1 MDTSGGRIAEVFG
14 RLRRERSGALLPYF
28 TAGYPSLEASA
39 DFLVCADAL
48 GVAGAEVGFPYS
60 DSIAD
65 GPTICSS
72 FQVALEGGLRV
83 EDIFEMVSSVRKRIS
98 MFLLGM
104 VSYSIVERMGVGAF
118 AERAS
123 SSGFDGLIIPDL
135 SLEEAGRVRW
145 LLGDAG
151 LALVMLVAPTTSA
164 SRRGLICGLSGGL
177 VYYVSVAGITG
188 ERGALPADLEANVE
202 GLGRQ
207 TDLPICVGFGLS
219 GPEQVAAVCRFADGA
234 ILGSALVRRIAAGLD
249 AGHSPGQIVA
259 SVGVF
264 LEALQRAARSP
275 QC

>member
-1 MDTSGGRIAEVFG
+1 MDTSGVRIAEVF
-14 RLRRERSGALLPYF
+14 RQLRREGRGALLPYF

-72 FQVALEGGLRV
+72 FQAALMQGLRV
-83 EDIFEMVSSVRKRIS
+83 GDIFEMVSSVRQRIS
-98 MFLLGM
+98 MLLLGM
-104 VSYSIVERMGVGAF
+104 VSYSIVERVGVETF
-118 AERAS
+118 VDRAS
-123 SSGFDGLIIPDL
+123 ASGFDGLIIPDL
-135 SLEEAGRVRW
+135 SLEEAGRVRE
-145 LLGDAG
+145 LLGASG
-151 LALVMLVAPTTSA
+151 LSLVMLVAPTTSA
-164 SRRGLICGLSGGL
+164 ARRELICGLSGGL

-188 ERGALPADLEANVE
+188 ERGALPADLEANVA
-202 GLGRQ
+202 GLRRQ
-207 TDLPICVGFGLS
+207 TDLPVCVGFGLS

-234 ILGSALVRRIAAGLD
+234 ILGSALVRRIAAGVD
-249 AGHSPGQIVA
+249 AGHARGQIVE

-264 LEALQRAARSP
+264 LESLQRAAQSA